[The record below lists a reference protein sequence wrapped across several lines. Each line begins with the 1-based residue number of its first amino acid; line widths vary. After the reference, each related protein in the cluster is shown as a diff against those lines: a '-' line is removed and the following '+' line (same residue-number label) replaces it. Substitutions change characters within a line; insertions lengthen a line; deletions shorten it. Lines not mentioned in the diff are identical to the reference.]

1 MPDAAISP
9 ILQRSPALPRG
20 PHGLARAD
28 VARSQRTRLMA
39 ALTVLMAEHGYAGVR
54 IGELV
59 NLAGVSRATFYQHF
73 AEKQECLLAA
83 YEQFASEVVSAITPE
98 IDQDAPWRAFV
109 QTTLDGYLA
118 VLQRDLT
125 AARAFLVEMDAAGP
139 LARERRRAATEGFAT
154 LLAQRHAAIRARDRT
169 LGPLPQRAYLA
180 LALMARDLVRDAL
193 EREQTPNLQELGP
206 DLSILATAIVE
217 GAAAAQAASPTTSPP
232 SSATAM
238 PKKPPNSTSHK
249 QRERPVERRGSA

>member
-1 MPDAAISP
+1 
-9 ILQRSPALPRG
+9 
-20 PHGLARAD
+20 
-28 VARSQRTRLMA
+28 MA

-83 YEQFASEVVSAITPE
+83 YEHFASEVVSAITPE
-98 IDQDAPWRAFV
+98 IDQHAPWRAFV

-118 VLQRDLT
+118 VLQHDLT

-139 LARERRRAATEGFAT
+139 LARKRRRAATEGFAT
-154 LLAQRHAAIRARDRT
+154 LLAERHAAICARDRT

-217 GAAAAQAASPTTSPP
+217 GAAAAQTASPPTSPP

-238 PKKPPNSTSHK
+238 PEKPPNSKTDKH
-249 QRERPVERRGSA
+249 RIRAVRRRGSA